1 MDVPA
6 LDRVFPRVGEVTER
20 RLGAAFGVQPTAFR
34 GAPAAQVRAEEASVE
49 RLESYGGRSS
59 LEGSF
64 AQQSCGCVQGSR
76 VKLHV
81 CGKGLRAGDAVDVG
95 AAARESPGEQI
106 LQLISRIA
114 EWRQKKG
121 RAFQSTPVRTCVHV
135 VPAICPG
142 TALHRFPLDVVGPT
156 ASFYH
161 R

>member
-34 GAPAAQVRAEEASVE
+34 GAPAAQVRAEQASVE

-64 AQQSCGCVQGSR
+64 AQQCCGCVQGSR
-76 VKLHV
+76 VNLHV

-95 AAARESPGEQI
+95 AAARESPGDQI
-106 LQLISRIA
+106 LQLISWIA

-121 RAFQSTPVRTCVHV
+121 WAFWGEHVRRWVHV
-135 VPAICPG
+135 LVLSSDFSSDC
-142 TALHRFPLDVVGPT
+142 TA
-156 ASFYH
+156 
-161 R
+161 